1 MIEDVRE
8 ELLDQITY
16 RRASIGEWLR
26 TNRPRSSR
34 LSTVS
39 IISSALAAVI
49 VAGPAL
55 GGERFTGGAADVL
68 SLDTGAPVWRFMCL
82 LGLIASVVA
91 AIATNLHKSQDLAAR
106 ITAAESCDADLE
118 GLQTLLRFGRI
129 STGEAVDL
137 YRGYIARIPHVDDP
151 ALV

>member
-1 MIEDVRE
+1 MTEDVRE
-8 ELLDQITY
+8 KLLGHIAY

-26 TNRPRSSR
+26 ANRLRSSR

>member
-1 MIEDVRE
+1 MTEDMRE
-8 ELLDQITY
+8 ELLGQIAH
-16 RRASIGEWLR
+16 RRTSIDEWLR
-26 TNRPRSSR
+26 VNRPRSSR

-39 IISSALAAVI
+39 IISSALAAVF

-55 GGERFTGGAADVL
+55 GGEQFTGSAADAL
-68 SLDTGAPVWRFMCL
+68 SLDTGAPVWRFLCV

-129 STGEAVDL
+129 STEEAVDL
-137 YRGYIARIPHVDDP
+137 YKGYLARIPHVDEP
-151 ALV
+151 A

>member
-1 MIEDVRE
+1 MTEDMRQ
-8 ELLDQITY
+8 ELLGQIEH
-16 RRASIGEWLR
+16 RRASIDEWLR
-26 TNRPRSSR
+26 VNRPRSSR

-39 IISSALAAVI
+39 VISSALAAVF

-55 GGERFTGGAADVL
+55 GGEQFTAGTADAL
-68 SLDTGAPVWRFMCL
+68 SLDTGAPVWRFLCV

-118 GLQTLLRFGRI
+118 GLQMLLRFGRI
-129 STGEAVDL
+129 STEEAVDL
-137 YRGYIARIPHVDDP
+137 YQGYLARIPHVDEP
-151 ALV
+151 VPI

>member
-1 MIEDVRE
+1 M
-8 ELLDQITY
+8 
-16 RRASIGEWLR
+16 
-26 TNRPRSSR
+26 
-34 LSTVS
+34 S

-68 SLDTGAPVWRFMCL
+68 SLNSGAPVWRFMCL

-129 STGEAVDL
+129 STEEAVDL
-137 YRGYIARIPHVDDP
+137 YRGYIARIPHVDEP

>member
-1 MIEDVRE
+1 MTDDVRE
-8 ELLDQITY
+8 ELLGQIAY
-16 RRASIGEWLR
+16 RRARIGEWLR
-26 TNRPRSSR
+26 ANRPRSSR